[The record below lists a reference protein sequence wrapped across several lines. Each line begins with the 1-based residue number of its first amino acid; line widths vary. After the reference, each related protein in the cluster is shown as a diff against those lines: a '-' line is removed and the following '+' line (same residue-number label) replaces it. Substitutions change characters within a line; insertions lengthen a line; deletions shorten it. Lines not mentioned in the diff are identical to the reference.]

1 MSELSKRGEVKR
13 GGDGGDRENQ
23 TKGIKKRT
31 DGKQERQE
39 RAKMREVSMTAS
51 V

>member
-1 MSELSKRGEVKR
+1 MSKREELKR
-13 GGDGGDRENQ
+13 GGGNGGDRENQ

-31 DGKQERQE
+31 NGKQERQE
-39 RAKMREVSMTAS
+39 RAKRGEVSMTAS